1 MAMLISTHLTL
12 RLQQG
17 DSIDLTPD
25 YSRLLKLANDWDF
38 RMRSRS
44 RWITDQE
51 TRREMGKLARE
62 DLEAIGVHEGDLLRL
77 ARALVVEVCHEV
89 RFESGATPP
98 TVLGGLVSGIT
109 KFGWRWWI
117 GPVLERKLRK
127 IPWETLLNEAAKKYR
142 EGRRLVVYR
151 RIKAETAYQVPEG
164 PRKALFVQSAP
175 GPLAPLVD
183 FSQEFKAVK
192 CYLRGI
198 DWGEPLVNPTLAE
211 MKKRIHDEQ
220 PVVIHLSG
228 YDAFQGSEWL
238 EELEAEDEAGKIEGV
253 PVPVPASPAVAEVQ
267 AAPDAKKPAKVEAT
281 REGVYFRNDTGHAV
295 IIAPET
301 LASAM
306 CAAEHKPLLVTYNV
320 YNSSARMAA
329 KTVDSGAMAAI
340 GFQDFVDDTIAEIF
354 FASLFRRWSA
364 ARNVSLLEAFREAI
378 VEIVSEPETTAL
390 GRRSRG
396 SGINLWCRV
405 PLFLENK
412 RASAL
417 AFPGQTSPRRKSK
430 HTERP
435 NLEFDITP
443 YRQLNYSVLHNGR
456 KQIFEAFRVYKF
468 SPDDVD
474 DIRVDVTLSVGGDEF
489 HFNATRRMTHHILD
503 LSEEVRVGLT
513 STLSRALRE
522 SVRTTVFVRVAHRD
536 DERYRSTF
544 GISLL
549 AVDEWIDDDD
559 LGGSFLPSFVLP
571 RDPIVPKVLGRA
583 QGYLMAIADDVA
595 QGFDG
600 YQSVEAFPEDPSGAL
615 EPQVRAVWYAL
626 QHDYA
631 LRYINPPPT
640 FSESSQRLRTPSEV
654 LTDGRGTCIDL
665 ALLIAACLEL
675 IGLHPVLFLLTGHAF
690 VGYWTDEARREDFV
704 LSKSVEL
711 SASTT
716 ALSRAADAASSEAGE
731 GSAPSAEGWKVDA
744 LQEGGWEIGAP
755 PVEWKFTNARWQS
768 IVDALAAGHL
778 VAVEATYLT
787 NGGSFSEACATGAE
801 NLNDAAEFD
810 SMMDVTLAR
819 EYDVT
824 PLPMTNGG

>member
-1 MAMLISTHLTL
+1 MPMLISTHLTL

-25 YSRLLKLANDWDF
+25 YSRLLKMANDWDF

-77 ARALVVEVCHEV
+77 ATALVVEVCHEV
-89 RFESGATPP
+89 RVDSEATPS
-98 TVLGGLVSGIT
+98 VIGGLASGSAKI
-109 KFGWRWWI
+109 GWRRWI

-127 IPWETLLNEAAKKYR
+127 IPWETLLNEAAQKYR
-142 EGRRLVVYR
+142 AGRRLVVYR
-151 RIKAETAYQVPEG
+151 RIKAETEYQVPEG
-164 PRKALFVQSAP
+164 PLKALFVQSAP
-175 GPLAPLVD
+175 GPLAPVVD

-198 DWGEPLVNPTLAE
+198 DWGEPLVNPTLAQ
-211 MKKRIHDEQ
+211 MKERIRDEQ
-220 PVVIHLSG
+220 PVVIHISG
-228 YDAFQGSEWL
+228 YDAFQGSQLL
-238 EELEAEDEAGKIEGV
+238 EDLEAKDEAEEAEPAPAQVRPLV
-253 PVPVPASPAVAEVQ
+253 PDVQIAS
-267 AAPDAKKPAKVEAT
+267 DATKPEKVEAT
-281 REGVYFRNDTGHAV
+281 REGVYFRNDTGQAV
-295 IIAPET
+295 VIAPEA
-301 LASAM
+301 LAEAM
-306 CAAEHKPLLVTYNV
+306 CGAEHKPLLVTYNI

-340 GFQDFVDDTIAEIF
+340 GFQDFVDDTIAEVF
-354 FASLFRRWSA
+354 FASLFRQWSA
-364 ARNVSLLEAFREAI
+364 GRNVSLLGAFRDAI
-378 VEIVSEPETTAL
+378 VEIVSEPETTTL
-390 GRRSRG
+390 GRKSRG

-405 PLFLENK
+405 PLLLENK
-412 RASAL
+412 RL
-417 AFPGQTSPRRKSK
+417 AFPGQLPPRRKGK

-435 NLEFDITP
+435 NLEFEIAP

-456 KQIFEAFRVYKF
+456 KQIFELFRVYKF
-468 SPDDVD
+468 SPEDVD

-489 HFNATRRMTHHILD
+489 HFETTRRMTHHILD

-513 STLSRALRE
+513 STLSRSLRE
-522 SVRTTVFVRVAHRD
+522 SVRTTVFVRVAQRD

-571 RDPIVPKVLGRA
+571 RDPIVPKVLGQA

-600 YQSVEAFPEDPSGAL
+600 YQSVEAFPEDPAGAL
-615 EPQVRAVWYAL
+615 EPQVRAIWYAL

-640 FSESSQRLRTPSEV
+640 FSESSQRLRTPNEV

-690 VGYWTDEARREDFV
+690 VGYWTDEGKREDFV

-716 ALSRAADAASSEAGE
+716 ALSHAADAASSEAGE
-731 GSAPSAEGWKVDA
+731 GSPNAEGWELDA
-744 LQEGGWEIGAP
+744 HQEGGWEIAAP
-755 PVEWKFTNARWQS
+755 PVEWKFTNVRWPG
-768 IVDALAAGHL
+768 IVDALASGHL
-778 VAVEATYLT
+778 VAIEATYLT

-801 NLNDAAEFD
+801 NLSDATEFD